1 LARGSRGKATVQL
14 EDAVDGRKSLDDS
27 GTRDAIDA
35 LFTGRIGRRQFMVR
49 AALLGLSGAAV
60 STILA
65 ACGTSTTSAAP
76 STGASAAQSNGASA
90 APSTGA
96 SAPQSNVE
104 ITFWDMPW
112 GNDAYNT
119 TAKQLVDQFNKSNAG
134 FTVKYQQI
142 GWDQQFQAFST
153 AIGAGQAPDLSTG
166 PSYQGPQFA
175 KEGAI
180 APLDDLV
187 ASWQQNGKAADFY
200 AGALDGY
207 KYQSH
212 YVSVPWSM
220 DIRVLWYRSDLL
232 ASAGIQTPTTWDEV
246 RAAAKKLSGR
256 GKYAMA
262 FAGDPFG
269 WQILLALMI
278 GNGGGI
284 FSTDGKV
291 AIVTDRNREAGQHVQ
306 DLVRDGSISPAAVS
320 MTSDDMFKAIG
331 SGAAFGWDSAALNTN
346 YTPDVNKNLL
356 PLPSLKGPHGDQGTL
371 HWLVPLM
378 VYTQSK
384 HLAESKQFISYW
396 MDQMPTLL
404 GPKLGAGLLPVQKTV
419 AADADFQAA
428 TFQTVYTNWLPTA
441 KYTSSLDPTMF
452 PELGAVEGSSV
463 LTTFVQDLIAL
474 KDLDATMQKAQ
485 SGLEQ
490 VLAAAQSM

>member
-1 LARGSRGKATVQL
+1 MSWRSKSAGSHGRL
-14 EDAVDGRKSLDDS
+14 EDAVDVKGPRD
-27 GTRDAIDA
+27 GGATQDAIDA
-35 LFTGRIGRRQFMVR
+35 LLAGRISRRQFILR
-49 AALLGLSGAAV
+49 ASVLGLSGAAV
-60 STILA
+60 GAILA
-65 ACGTSTTSAAP
+65 ACGASNATAAP
-76 STGASAAQSNGASA
+76 STAAASA
-90 APSTGA
+90 APSTAAA
-96 SAPQSNVE
+96 SAAASSGE
-104 ITFWDMPW
+104 ISFWDMPW
-112 GNDAYNT
+112 GNDTYNT
-119 TAKQLVDQFNKSNAG
+119 TAKDLVDIFNKSNSG

-142 GWDQQFQAFST
+142 GWDQQFAAFST
-153 AIGAGQAPDLSTG
+153 AIGAGQAPDVSTG

-175 KEGAI
+175 KLGAI

-187 ASWQQNGKAADFY
+187 TTWQQNGKANDFY

-207 KYQSH
+207 KYNGH
-212 YVSVPWSM
+212 YVSIPWSM

-232 ASAGIQTPTTWDEV
+232 AAAGIQPPTTWDEV
-246 RAAAKKLSGR
+246 RAAAKKLSGP

-278 GNGGGI
+278 GNGGGL
-284 FSTDGKV
+284 FSADGKV
-291 AIVTDRNREAGQHVQ
+291 AIVTARNREACQHVQ

-331 SGAAFGWDSAALNTN
+331 QGAAFGWDSASLNQN
-346 YTPDVNKNLL
+346 YTPNVNAALL

-371 HWLVPLM
+371 HWLVPMM

-384 HLAESKQFISYW
+384 HLPEAAQFITYW

-404 GPKLGAGLLPVQKTV
+404 GPKLGAGLLPVQKSV
-419 AADADFQAA
+419 AGDPDFQAA
-428 TFQTVYTNWLPTA
+428 TFQTVFTNWLPTA
-441 KYTSSLDPTMF
+441 KYTSALDPTMF
-452 PELGAVEGSSV
+452 AELGAVEGSNV
-463 LTTFVQDLIAL
+463 LTTFIQDLIAL
-474 KDLDATMQKAQ
+474 KDLDSTLQKAQ